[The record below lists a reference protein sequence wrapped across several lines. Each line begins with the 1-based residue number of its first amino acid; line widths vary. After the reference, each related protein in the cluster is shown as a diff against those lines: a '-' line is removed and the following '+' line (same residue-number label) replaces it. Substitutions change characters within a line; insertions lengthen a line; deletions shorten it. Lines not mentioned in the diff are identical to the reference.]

1 VPHETAP
8 ASVLV
13 VDDDEIMRVSLVDR
27 LRMEGFETLAAPDLA
42 SARKLLRKQ
51 DIDLVITDIRL
62 PDGDGRALFEEVCRS
77 APGTPVILMTAY
89 ISVADAVALTKAG
102 AVDYLTKPF
111 DLDEF
116 VAKAR
121 LAIDRLQDLRASSMT
136 APDGTEAPA
145 GSVILG
151 RSAALHRIEK
161 IAARIR
167 AVDSP
172 ILLSGESGVGKK
184 VVARFIHRNSSR
196 GAGPFVAVNCAALA
210 SGLIEAELFGVAAGA
225 IPGTAEARI
234 GRFEQAQGGTIFLDE
249 IAEIPATSQAR
260 LLRLLQEREVTRLG
274 GARPISLNVRVI
286 SATQSDLEQAVAE
299 ARFRPD
305 LYWRLNVIHIP
316 VPPLR
321 KRPEDVLF
329 LARRFAAEQ
338 AALLGRPVLG
348 ISAAAEARLL
358 QMAFP
363 GNVRELRNLIERA
376 VALAAGPRIQEYDLL
391 LDDPQ
396 GAAPV
401 PEDTSPNL
409 KEQVE
414 GTERAAILRAL
425 EDTDGAIQLAADML
439 GVSRKTLWEK
449 MRRYAIVRDEAG
461 DPRA

>member
-210 SGLIEAELFGVAAGA
+210 PGVMESELFGYEKGA
-225 IPGTAEARI
+225 FPGADRRRI

-249 IAEIPATSQAR
+249 VGEIPLTSQVR
-260 LLRLLQEREVTRLG
+260 LVRVLQEREVVRLG
-274 GARPISLNVRVI
+274 GAQPVALDVRVI
-286 SATQSDLEQAVAE
+286 SATQVDLENAVA
-299 ARFRPD
+299 AGRFRTD
-305 LYWRLNVIHIP
+305 LFWRLNVIQIP
-316 VPPLR
+316 IPPLR
-321 KRPEDVLF
+321 KRPEDILF
-329 LARRFAAEQ
+329 LARRFVVEQ
-338 AALLGRPVLG
+338 ARQIGRPITG
-348 ISAAAEARLL
+348 IAAAAEERLL
-358 QMAFP
+358 HMEFP
-363 GNVRELRNLIERA
+363 GNVRELRNMIERA
-376 VALAAGPRIQEYDLL
+376 VALAAGPRIQDYDLL
-391 LDDPQ
+391 FDEAAADDP
-396 GAAPV
+396 V
-401 PEDTSPNL
+401 PDEATLDL
-409 KEQVE
+409 KTQVE
-414 GTERAAILRAL
+414 DAERAAILRAL
-425 EDTDGAIQLAADML
+425 DETDGALQSAAALL

-449 MRRYAIVRDEAG
+449 MRRYDIDRHE
-461 DPRA
+461 

>member
-167 AVDSP
+167 A
-172 ILLSGESGVGKK
+172 GG
-184 VVARFIHRNSSR
+184 
-196 GAGPFVAVNCAALA
+196 
-210 SGLIEAELFGVAAGA
+210 
-225 IPGTAEARI
+225 AEAVR
-234 GRFEQAQGGTIFLDE
+234 AMPYH
-249 IAEIPATSQAR
+249 PA
-260 LLRLLQEREVTRLG
+260 
-274 GARPISLNVRVI
+274 
-286 SATQSDLEQAVAE
+286 
-299 ARFRPD
+299 
-305 LYWRLNVIHIP
+305 H
-316 VPPLR
+316 
-321 KRPEDVLF
+321 
-329 LARRFAAEQ
+329 ARRFAPEF
-338 AALLGRPVLG
+338 R
-348 ISAAAEARLL
+348 
-358 QMAFP
+358 
-363 GNVRELRNLIERA
+363 
-376 VALAAGPRIQEYDLL
+376 VALAEEADRATAETVALYQQEAIPRLSVRHRLGQLQCPCLLINGAMERRFQPSRNWLALAHPQITIADLL
-391 LDDPQ
+391 
-396 GAAPV
+396 GGH
-401 PEDTSPNL
+401 SIN
-409 KEQVE
+409 VE
-414 GTERAAILRAL
+414 CSQAFNAVLAGFIL
-425 EDTDGAIQLAADML
+425 ESGI
-439 GVSRKTLWEK
+439 
-449 MRRYAIVRDEAG
+449 
-461 DPRA
+461 